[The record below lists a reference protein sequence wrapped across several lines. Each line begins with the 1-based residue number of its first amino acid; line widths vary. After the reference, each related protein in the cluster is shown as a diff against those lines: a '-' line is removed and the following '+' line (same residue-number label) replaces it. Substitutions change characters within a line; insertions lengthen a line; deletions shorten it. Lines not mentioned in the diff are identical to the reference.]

1 MLTTETLSLL
11 SAELGAA
18 LSKIGEQ
25 VACAESCTGGGIA
38 EAITRTAGSSAWF
51 ELGIVSYSNTQ
62 KNARLNVQP
71 ELLEQYGAVS
81 EPVVAA
87 MLRGV
92 QALSGARFAIA
103 VSGVAGPSGGTKAK
117 PVGTVCIGLADGEN
131 IHTHTRYFS
140 GTREQIRLYTVCAAL
155 QGLLNI
161 IKGN

>member
-1 MLTTETLSLL
+1 MPTTEVIDAL

-18 LSKIGEQ
+18 LTALNAQ
-25 VACAESCTGGGIA
+25 VACAESCTGGGIS

-51 ELGIVSYSNTQ
+51 ELGVVSYSNAQ
-62 KNARLNVQP
+62 KTARLNVST
-71 ELLEQYGAVS
+71 ELLEQQGAVS

-92 QALSGARFAIA
+92 QKLSGARFAIA
-103 VSGVAGPSGGTKAK
+103 VSGVAGPSGGTKEK

-131 IHTHTRYFS
+131 IHTHTRYFN

-155 QGLLNI
+155 QGLLNLI
-161 IKGN
+161 EGN

>member
-1 MLTTETLSLL
+1 MLTTETLTLL

-18 LSKIGEQ
+18 LSQIGEQ

-38 EAITRTAGSSAWF
+38 EAITRTPGSSTWF

-62 KNARLNVQP
+62 KTARLQVSP

-117 PVGTVCIGLADGEN
+117 PVGIVCVGLADGEN